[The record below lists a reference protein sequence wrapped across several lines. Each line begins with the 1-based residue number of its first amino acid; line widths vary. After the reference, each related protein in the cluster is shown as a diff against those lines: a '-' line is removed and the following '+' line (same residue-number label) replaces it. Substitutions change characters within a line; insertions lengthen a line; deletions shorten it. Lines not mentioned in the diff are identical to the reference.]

1 LAKERLKEEKGK
13 DEAHC
18 ALDHLRDLG
27 EEKRSVEKR
36 VRGFGEHLGAFL
48 RRGGRTSVGAR
59 LLEHGGRT
67 CWSEAFMEGGGL
79 ELVRAQACLEGAH
92 HGFERVQRRK

>member
-18 ALDHLRDLG
+18 SLDHLRDLG

-36 VRGFGEHLGAFL
+36 V
-48 RRGGRTSVGAR
+48 
-59 LLEHGGRT
+59 
-67 CWSEAFMEGGGL
+67 
-79 ELVRAQACLEGAH
+79 
-92 HGFERVQRRK
+92 